1 MRMGIDPRT
10 VEAQIHDAVNN
21 MRTVR
26 DLPPLKIDTELRQIA
41 RNHSRDMAQRGYIGH
56 STPTGTDMGDRYD
69 RFGYDCRAPMEGSF
83 RYATG
88 GENIARLHIEKP
100 VKRSDGRVV
109 VYENESDLAHGAVW
123 GWMHSPGHK
132 ENLLKSFWRRE
143 GIGVKMKGECVYITQ
158 NFC

>member
-1 MRMGIDPRT
+1 MGIDPNA
-10 VEAQIHDAVNN
+10 VEEQIHDAVNN
-21 MRTVR
+21 VR
-26 DLPPLKIDTELRQIA
+26 SVRNLPRLDTDPNLRQIA
-41 RNHSRDMAQRGYIGH
+41 RSHSQDMAQRGFIGH
-56 STPTGTDMGDRYD
+56 STPTGTDVGDRYN
-69 RFGYDCRAPMEGSF
+69 RFDYDCRAPMDGNF
-83 RYATG
+83 RYTTG

-143 GIGVKMKGECVYITQ
+143 GIGVKMKGKIAYITQ